1 MRCSV
6 TWCAAPAWP
15 RIRRAAVV
23 SKAHSARTH
32 RVVDNSQVADSGQGD
47 GAQQAARVHRAV
59 VRLSEVDAR
68 RVESG
73 ELKDAAE
80 ALQRLA
86 RGDGGATLPHPD
98 TPTKKSALK
107 KNALGATTVAPRD
120 AAVSARDIRMRDI
133 VARTAHEQSI
143 LDERPP
149 HFGKL

>member
-1 MRCSV
+1 MVSEAHSGH
-6 TWCAAPAWP
+6 T
-15 RIRRAAVV
+15 RRA
-23 SKAHSARTH
+23 
-32 RVVDNSQVADSGQGD
+32 ADSGQGAD
-47 GAQQAARVHRAV
+47 SSRGDCAQRQPRVHRAV

-120 AAVSARDIRMRDI
+120 AAVSARDIRTRDI

>member
-1 MRCSV
+1 MASN
-6 TWCAAPAWP
+6 
-15 RIRRAAVV
+15 
-23 SKAHSARTH
+23 AHSRRT
-32 RVVDNSQVADSGQGD
+32 
-47 GAQQAARVHRAV
+47 HRAV

-68 RVESG
+68 RIESG

-86 RGDGGATLPHPD
+86 RGDGGADLPHPD

-107 KNALGATTVAPRD
+107 EGSAPGASIVAPRD
-120 AAVSARDIRMRDI
+120 AVASAREVRTRDI

>member
-1 MRCSV
+1 MASN
-6 TWCAAPAWP
+6 
-15 RIRRAAVV
+15 
-23 SKAHSARTH
+23 AHSRRT
-32 RVVDNSQVADSGQGD
+32 
-47 GAQQAARVHRAV
+47 HRAV

-68 RVESG
+68 RIESG

-86 RGDGGATLPHPD
+86 RGDGGADLPHPD
-98 TPTKKSALK
+98 APTKKSALK
-107 KNALGATTVAPRD
+107 GSVPGASIVAPRD
-120 AAVSARDIRMRDI
+120 AVASAREVRTRDI